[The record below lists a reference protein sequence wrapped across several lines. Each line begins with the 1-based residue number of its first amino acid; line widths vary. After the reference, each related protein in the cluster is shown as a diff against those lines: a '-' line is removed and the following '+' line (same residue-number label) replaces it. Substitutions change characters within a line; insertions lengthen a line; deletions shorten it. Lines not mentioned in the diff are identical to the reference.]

1 MCSSSRASKH
11 EIADVGPDALGSA
24 LHSGSVDELD
34 AKWAHICQTS
44 KDEDEV
50 ADYGNDLIELRLTL
64 KSVKEK
70 AIAAFGPGVANF
82 DRAPL

>member
-1 MCSSSRASKH
+1 MKSLTLDLTRWEAHCIL
-11 EIADVGPDALGSA
+11 EALT
-24 LHSGSVDELD
+24 ELD
-34 AKWAHICQTS
+34 AKWATICQSS

-64 KSVKEK
+64 KRVKEQ

-82 DRAPL
+82 DRTPL